1 MQLATV
7 ERILG
12 GRNVLHKR
20 IQSRMDFISLRVTK
34 NALMHLAKTMNLPL
48 HQLAKFLPITLRT
61 VQRYKSQDRFN
72 RAVSEHILLI
82 AEVVAK
88 GIRLFGDR
96 DNFLKWLNRP
106 CKALG
111 NHAPIN
117 LLDSKVGVDIVS
129 DELGRI
135 EHGVFA

>member
-1 MQLATV
+1 MQLAAV
-7 ERILG
+7 EKILG
-12 GRNVLHKR
+12 GKKTLNKR
-20 IQSRMDFISLRVTK
+20 IQSRMDFINLRLTK
-34 NALMHLAKTMNLPL
+34 DALMHLAKAMDLPL
-48 HQLAKFLPITLRT
+48 HQLAKFLPVTLRT

-88 GIRLFGDR
+88 GIRLFEDR
-96 DNFLKWLNRP
+96 DNFLKWLNHP

-111 NHAPIN
+111 NQIPIN
-117 LLDSKVGVDIVS
+117 LLDSKVGLDIVS

-135 EHGVFA
+135 GHGVFA